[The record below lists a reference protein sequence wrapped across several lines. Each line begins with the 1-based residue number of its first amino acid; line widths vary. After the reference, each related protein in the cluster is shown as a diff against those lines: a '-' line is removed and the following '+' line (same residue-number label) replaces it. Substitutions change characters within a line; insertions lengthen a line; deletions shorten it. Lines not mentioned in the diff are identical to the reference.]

1 VRPCGPSSARSAVQL
16 SDDDGWCAT
25 CNPNCQFRHFSH
37 LYPKTTHS
45 THIRMSFLF
54 GGGRPQ
60 PSSAEKIAAA
70 EAEIDMVS
78 DMYNRYT
85 PPSCALSHLPRVL
98 TSFAVLSRPA
108 PRSVSPTPTA
118 RVTLTRASPSAS
130 TVASASSSRSTS
142 RSPRRC
148 RERPPASRAVLVASA
163 ACKMPDCDQN
173 EPTTTPLQPFE
184 HPEANHLPATLFH
197 PSTRAHIGA
206 REEGKRRNLWDS
218 SHHALMS
225 SAAVPYL

>member
-1 VRPCGPSSARSAVQL
+1 
-16 SDDDGWCAT
+16 
-25 CNPNCQFRHFSH
+25 
-37 LYPKTTHS
+37 
-45 THIRMSFLF
+45 MSFLF

-85 PPSCALSHLPRVL
+85 PHNSPLSHRHRIL
-98 TSFAVLSRPA
+98 TSFTVLSRPA
-108 PRSVSPTPTA
+108 PKSASPTPTA

-130 TVASASSSRSTS
+130 TAVSASSSRSTS

-148 RERPPASRAVLVASA
+148 RERPPASRAVLVASV
-163 ACKMPDCDQN
+163 ACKLPICDDY
-173 EPTTTPLQPFE
+173 ETTTSPLQPFK
-184 HPEANHLPATLFH
+184 HLEANHLPATLFH
-197 PSTRAHIGA
+197 PSTRANIGA
-206 REEGKRRNLWDS
+206 REEAKRRNLWDS